1 MRRVPVRLVGQV
13 LAVGLVGVLLAVFA
27 WELAH
32 DEGSEVRAAVQRG
45 ERPPA
50 PAFSLPRL
58 DQDGELSLAS
68 LRGKAVIVNFWASW
82 CGPCKD
88 EAPLLEAAWREH
100 RDEGLVV
107 VGVDFNDFRSDARR
121 FAKKNR
127 MTYPLVHD
135 RGGEL
140 EEAYGLKG
148 VPETFFVDR
157 EGRLVGEPIVGGI
170 DVREEF
176 RERFEAGIAAIL
188 SS

>member
-1 MRRVPVRLVGQV
+1 VTGRARLVGQV
-13 LAVGLVGVLLAVFA
+13 LAVGLVAGLLGLLGWRLV
-27 WELAH
+27 H
-32 DEGSEVRAAVQRG
+32 DEGGEVRAALERG
-45 ERPPA
+45 ERPAA

-58 DQDGELSLAS
+58 DRDGELSLAS

-82 CGPCKD
+82 CGPCKE

-121 FAKKNR
+121 FAERNG
-127 MTYPLVHD
+127 MTYPLVYD
-135 RGGEL
+135 SRATL
-140 EEAYGLKG
+140 EKPYGLEG

-170 DVREEF
+170 DVRKEF

>member
-1 MRRVPVRLVGQV
+1 MSGGVRLIGQV
-13 LAVGLVGVLLAVFA
+13 LAVSLVAALVGLLA
-27 WELAH
+27 WRLTHE
-32 DEGSEVRAAVQRG
+32 EGGEVRSALARG

-50 PAFSLPRL
+50 PGFTLPRL
-58 DQDGELSLAS
+58 DRDGELSLAS

-82 CGPCKD
+82 CEPCED

-107 VGVDFNDFRSDARR
+107 VGVDFNDFRGDARR
-121 FAKKNR
+121 FAKRNK

-140 EEAYGLKG
+140 EEAYGLTG

-170 DVREEF
+170 DVRDEF
-176 RERFEAGIAAIL
+176 RERFEAGLATIL

>member
-1 MRRVPVRLVGQV
+1 VKGRARLAGQV

-27 WELAH
+27 WELAR
-32 DEGSEVRAAVQRG
+32 DEGGEVRAAASRG
-45 ERPPA
+45 ERPLA
-50 PAFSLPRL
+50 PAFTLPRL
-58 DQDGELSLAS
+58 DADGDLSLAS

-82 CGPCKD
+82 CGPCED

-107 VGVDFNDFRSDARR
+107 VGIDFNDFRSDARR
-121 FAKKNR
+121 FARKNG

-135 RGGEL
+135 RGGDL

-157 EGRLVGEPIVGGI
+157 EGRLVGDPIVGGI

-176 RERFEAGIAAIL
+176 RERFDAGIAEIL
-188 SS
+188 AS